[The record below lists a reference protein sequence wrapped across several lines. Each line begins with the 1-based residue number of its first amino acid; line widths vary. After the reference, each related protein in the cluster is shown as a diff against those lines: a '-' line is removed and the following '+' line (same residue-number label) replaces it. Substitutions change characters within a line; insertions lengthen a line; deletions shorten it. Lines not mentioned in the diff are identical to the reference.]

1 MRLVV
6 DTNVLISAVLKAN
19 SVPFIVVRWID
30 RHGGLLRST
39 ATEQELLDVLQRPNI
54 RRLTIPSFAEG
65 LRVFLATAEL
75 VTIAERIVACRDP
88 QDDKFLEL
96 AVSGR
101 ADLIISGDT
110 DLLALSPF
118 RNVPIITPAAF
129 VQSVGP

>member
-1 MRLVV
+1 
-6 DTNVLISAVLKAN
+6 VL
-19 SVPFIVVRWID
+19 
-30 RHGGLLRST
+30 
-39 ATEQELLDVLQRPNI
+39 
-54 RRLTIPSFAEG
+54 
-65 LRVFLATAEL
+65 LATAEL

-118 RNVPIITPAAF
+118 RNVPIITPATF